1 MTDTVA
7 DKEVSAKAP
16 PRHRRP
22 AEVVGTLPAGGER
35 VLTTSA
41 LLFIADLERRFG
53 PQRRI
58 LLENRKLAQMRF
70 DDGELPDFLPET
82 AHIRNSV
89 WEVAPV
95 PKALRENPR
104 GTRYEGRLFGINESY
119 LQVFAPEVA
128 FSRGTE
134 LQAGF
139 QIDTNQFTFECVVV
153 RQDENLVFIN
163 RPSVIRKSKLRE
175 GPRVSMDMRIHYT
188 IWSESG
194 RFEAD
199 LRNISESGLRIVGR
213 DRLKQDQV
221 VSLDIYFRDAKFR
234 VICQGQ
240 VAWCKPTEDNPY
252 LFETGIQFTTIS
264 TETRS
269 NLSLYLAE
277 IVATPEYADA

>member
-1 MTDTVA
+1 MQLLKKD
-7 DKEVSAKAP
+7 
-16 PRHRRP
+16 
-22 AEVVGTLPAGGER
+22 LPIS
-35 VLTTSA
+35 LC
-41 LLFIADLERRFG
+41 
-53 PQRRI
+53 P
-58 LLENRKLAQMRF
+58 
-70 DDGELPDFLPET
+70 
-82 AHIRNSV
+82 
-89 WEVAPV
+89 
-95 PKALRENPR
+95 LRENPR
-104 GTRYEGRLFGINESY
+104 GTRYQGRLFGINESY